1 MGLKLEEGKVAFV
14 FEKKREKPSGGGSSS
29 GKKKSVS

>member
-1 MGLKLEEGKVAFV
+1 MGLKLAEGKVAFV
-14 FEKKREKPSGGGSSS
+14 FEKKQEKPSGGGSSS